1 MALLDSPRLRCIEK
15 GGEYDSFVDLD
26 LCHGGDASSV
36 PYILVGSAE
45 GSTCFGESGVDL
57 IVNDYIAGKRAAKVG
72 ELVNRIE
79 SLPVD
84 GNVGFYI
91 RFSWSGL
98 VHPLCLLGADCE
110 TEFVTGFRECVH
122 CIACPLQR

>member
-1 MALLDSPRLRCIEK
+1 ME
-15 GGEYDSFVDLD
+15 
-26 LCHGGDASSV
+26 
-36 PYILVGSAE
+36 SAE

-57 IVNDYIAGKRAAKVG
+57 IVNDYSAGKRTAKVG

-91 RFSWSGL
+91 MVFLERVGASPRSSWY
-98 VHPLCLLGADCE
+98 
-110 TEFVTGFRECVH
+110 
-122 CIACPLQR
+122 